1 MPQVCVEPAVDFDGS
16 VRVVSDNDVLVFPH
30 VDSCMSVTF
39 MVSPGTLIGGHAG
52 MMNHEAPWNMQ
63 AATNLR
69 AILQR
74 MLGQTHGKTV
84 VRAIFI
90 GNAANTADPDE
101 NWDIPGQMA
110 FLRARTGNGT
120 LPCPLINS
128 GAIGGGVDVFFDNGR
143 LRLTV
148 QRYQSDRTRG
158 FTEAPPLRA
167 NPLLDVPYHAIR
179 DRTLP

>member
-1 MPQVCVEPAVDFDGS
+1 MPQVCVEPAVDFGSS
-16 VRVVSDNDVLVFPH
+16 VRVVADNDVLVFPH
-30 VDSCMSVTF
+30 VDSCMSATF

-52 MMNHEAPWNMQ
+52 MMSHEAPYAMQ

-74 MLGQTHGKTV
+74 MLALVHGKPVTRV
-84 VRAIFI
+84 VFV

-101 NWDIPGQMA
+101 NWDLPAQTA

-128 GAIGGGVDVFFDNGR
+128 GAIGGGVDVFFDNGT
-143 LRLTV
+143 LRLKV

-158 FTEAPPLRA
+158 FLDPPPLRP